1 MIKSMTGYG
10 KAVCEMPGKK
20 ITIEIRSVNGKQFD
34 IKTRIPSFYSEKE
47 LEIRN
52 LLSEKL
58 ERGSVDFSMYAD
70 VSDEHTSQT
79 LNKKL
84 ILSYY
89 NELKSLHDEMPGS
102 TQPDYLS
109 SILRFPDVLKS
120 AREELTEQE
129 WGKVFCQILEAV
141 KHFNVSRSNE
151 GKKLE
156 ADITARCKQVSKLL
170 ESILL
175 LEENRKENIRTRI
188 KKSLTDIS
196 ENTRIDENR
205 FEQEIIY
212 YLERIDFTEEKV
224 RLASHLKYFD
234 ETMKSEG
241 PIGKKLGF
249 ILQEMLRE
257 TNTLGSKANDAE
269 IQKIIVQMKDEL
281 EKVREQ
287 LMNVL

>member
-1 MIKSMTGYG
+1 MTGYG

-20 ITIEIRSVNGKQFD
+20 ITVEIRSVNGKQFD
-34 IKTRIPSFYSEKE
+34 MKTRIPSFYSEKE

-58 ERGSVDFSMYAD
+58 ERGTIDFSMYAD
-70 VSDEHTSQT
+70 VSEEHAGQT

-89 NELKSLHDEMPGS
+89 NELKSVHGQMPGAP
-102 TQPDYLS
+102 QPDYLS
-109 SILRFPDVLKS
+109 AILRFPDVLKS
-120 AREELTEQE
+120 TREELTEPE
-129 WGKVFCQILEAV
+129 WKLVLACIGEAV
-141 KHFNVSRSNE
+141 NGFCETRRNE
-151 GKKLE
+151 GKKLQS
-156 ADITARCKQVSKLL
+156 DIVARGAQVSNLL
-170 ESILL
+170 GSILR
-175 LEENRKENIRTRI
+175 LEENRKENIRARI
-188 KKSLTDIS
+188 KKSMSDIA

-224 RLASHLKYFD
+224 RLASHLKYFE
-234 ETMKSEG
+234 ETMKGEG
-241 PIGKKLGF
+241 PLGKKLGF

-257 TNTLGSKANDAE
+257 TNTLGAKANDAE

-281 EKVREQ
+281 EKIREQ